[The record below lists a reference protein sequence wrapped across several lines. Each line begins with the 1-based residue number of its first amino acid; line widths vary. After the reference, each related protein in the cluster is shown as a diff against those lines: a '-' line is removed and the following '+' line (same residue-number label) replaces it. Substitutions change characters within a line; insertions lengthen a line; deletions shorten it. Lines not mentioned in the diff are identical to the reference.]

1 MGWDARLR
9 VPRWVAERITREG
22 SRGGGDRSAHVFR
35 EDDGGGRG
43 GGGGGGGGR
52 GGRGRRGGG
61 GGGASAPAAA
71 APAEGDAPDPEDP
84 GLDPRWRS
92 TNAHY
97 LASGFDRGHCAPAA
111 DFKGH
116 PEALAASFVLSNVAP
131 QVGPGMNRDYWARF
145 ERFVKTLATGAG
157 GGGGGERSGS
167 GDGEREV
174 VVFTGPLY
182 LPRRVKP
189 GRGAPPNAPR
199 YEMRHPMLGDPPR
212 LVAVPTHFYKVAL
225 VLEKGKKKEEERKTG
240 GDVNGDGSENGGGGG
255 ENGGGGVGGA
265 RARAIGAW
273 VMPNAAIPPETPLTV
288 FCVPLS
294 ALEDAAGGRFFQGV
308 VDEEGGSPPSPL
320 TSLAPRSAAAS
331 ALAERL
337 DAAALRWQARG
348 RAAAALE
355 TKSRKGVSVTAEA
368 AAALLPLSPKLAGL
382 LEKEEEEDEEEEEE
396 KDGGPAASL
405 RASGAA
411 ELLLNPL
418 PGKRELQ
425 QQRRNAG
432 RGGGGRDASSPR
444 ASSSRP
450 PPPAEPAPRWSW
462 LFRNAGIGGGTT
474 LSHICDVTECKLPA
488 EDWYKSFPAGDKGAA
503 KK

>member
-157 GGGGGERSGS
+157 GGGGGGGERSGS

-308 VDEEGGSPPSPL
+308 VDEEGVPRRRRWRRWRRGRRRRRRSRSASTP
-320 TSLAPRSAAAS
+320 PRSAGRRAGAPPRPS
-331 ALAERL
+331 RPRA
-337 DAAALRWQARG
+337 G
-348 RAAAALE
+348 RASRRRPRPPRRCCRSRRSWQGCWRRRRRKRRRRRRKTAAP
-355 TKSRKGVSVTAEA
+355 R
-368 AAALLPLSPKLAGL
+368 PLCA
-382 LEKEEEEDEEEEEE
+382 
-396 KDGGPAASL
+396 
-405 RASGAA
+405 
-411 ELLLNPL
+411 
-418 PGKRELQ
+418 
-425 QQRRNAG
+425 
-432 RGGGGRDASSPR
+432 PR
-444 ASSSRP
+444 APPSSS
-450 PPPAEPAPRWSW
+450 
-462 LFRNAGIGGGTT
+462 
-474 LSHICDVTECKLPA
+474 
-488 EDWYKSFPAGDKGAA
+488 
-503 KK
+503 